1 MNSGSIMSVAFS
13 WQVLLWDIGPNT
25 VPAGGEGMKALPYQ
39 STIASPMSGKLESGR
54 VFAGLR
60 EDIHRYGE
68 KAVFEIPGI
77 QRGSRPG
84 TERRMIVCSIMSDP
98 TY

>member
-39 STIASPMSGKLESGR
+39 SMAKKPCSKS
-54 VFAGLR
+54 
-60 EDIHRYGE
+60 
-68 KAVFEIPGI
+68 
-77 QRGSRPG
+77 RGSREAP
-84 TERRMIVCSIMSDP
+84 DP
-98 TY
+98 EQKDGG